1 MLKIYKTFL
10 KGSWVY
16 LRSIEDVI
24 CSHIWM
30 RVFGRRKLEGTNKK
44 EEEKGYMVLDG
55 DLRWHY
61 EMAKELIGLCLL
73 CGRSHVDSIWLEKF
87 TTTVIFEVG
96 IGAKLFVVYNYL
108 VANRDFENVVI
119 FTTHVMML
127 GRNMTWFKT
136 WYQWFSESKM
146 PHVCVTVCSYGTP
159 AFPIS
164 RTLCVEYL

>member
-16 LRSIEDVI
+16 LRSIEYVI
-24 CSHIWM
+24 CSLIWM
-30 RVFGRRKLEGTNKK
+30 HVFGRRKLEGTNKK
-44 EEEKGYMVLDG
+44 EEEKYMVLDG

-61 EMAKELIGLCLL
+61 ELAKELIGLCLL

-96 IGAKLFVVYNYL
+96 IGAKLFVVYNHL
-108 VANRDFENVVI
+108 VANWDFENVVI